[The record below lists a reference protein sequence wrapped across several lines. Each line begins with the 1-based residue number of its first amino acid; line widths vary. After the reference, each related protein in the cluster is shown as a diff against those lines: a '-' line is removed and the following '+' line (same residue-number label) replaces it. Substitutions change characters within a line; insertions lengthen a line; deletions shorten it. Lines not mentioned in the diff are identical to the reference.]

1 LELDGIGNMRRIT
14 MEGHGSKNTITLNDL
29 LFTTYFSAASDTA
42 YEYAISITKRYDAQL
57 YVAHVIDLGPF
68 GLMVSESSSSMF
80 KQAHEQARQKIEC
93 MLTTRG
99 IPSEQCHIVVTD
111 GGLPDALID
120 IMRQH
125 QIDLAVLG
133 THGRRAFKKLLVGSV
148 AEEVFRIAPCA
159 VLNVGPIVTP
169 TASSV
174 ELRHILYPVEF
185 APDPSDAA
193 KYAVSI
199 AERYGG
205 KLTLMN
211 VMEDVPASAKQQ
223 ETFPVPV
230 ESWIDDHI
238 SKGSGL
244 RSRLAF
250 ERGAGPAAEA
260 VLNYATTAAVD
271 LIVLG
276 IHPLDPVIAAHF
288 PRSDTAYEIVSRAPC
303 PVLTIR

>member
-1 LELDGIGNMRRIT
+1 
-14 MEGHGSKNTITLNDL
+14 MEARGSKKAINLNDL
-29 LFTTYFSAASDTA
+29 LFATDFSAVSDTA
-42 YEYAISITKRYDAQL
+42 FEYAISITKHYDAQL
-57 YVAHVIDLGPF
+57 YVVHVLDRGPF
-68 GLMVSESSSSMF
+68 GLRFSESSSSSI
-80 KQAHEQARQKIEC
+80 KQSHEQARQKIEC
-93 MLTTRG
+93 MLATRG
-99 IPSEQCHIVVTD
+99 IPSEQYHIFVTD
-111 GGLPDALID
+111 GVLPDALVD

-133 THGRRAFKKLLVGSV
+133 THGRRAFKKLLLGSV

-159 VLNVGPIVTP
+159 VLNVGPNSVP
-169 TASSV
+169 AASGV

-211 VMEDVPASAKQQ
+211 VMEEVPASANQR
-223 ETFPVPV
+223 EDFPVPV

-244 RSRLAF
+244 RSRVAF
-250 ERGAGPAAEA
+250 EQGSGPAAEA
-260 VLNYATTAAVD
+260 ILNYATTAAVD

-276 IHPLDPVIAAHF
+276 IHPLDPVIAAHL
-288 PRSDTAYEIVSRAPC
+288 PRSDTAYEIVSRAPS